1 MNACLP
7 QQCLKGTEVYSIYR
21 VKNDSVYGNNKFRC
35 CSRYKLVYKREQTP
49 VNNGGEMCRAPR
61 GSVYVAYSG
70 CSTM

>member
-1 MNACLP
+1 MVIINSDVV
-7 QQCLKGTEVYSIYR
+7 E
-21 VKNDSVYGNNKFRC
+21 D
-35 CSRYKLVYKREQTP
+35 KLVYKCEKTP